1 MDKLKAYIDFI
12 IAGIFLISQGLLYF
26 AIRPES
32 LSIYISI
39 LAVSLLVVIRLILTG
54 LNNLNDQKKNAPD
67 LKIKQ
72 RSNLDL
78 VAKSKAITE
87 DNQQKLA
94 KFSSVFLQ
102 MKNLVST
109 VEKEKILEIYL
120 SLLKKNLDC
129 AKATYF
135 EFQQE
140 TQSLVSCF
148 STDMRVNDQKVLSFS
163 IEDESF
169 VSYCGRK
176 KQTIERDQ
184 VKQNMEIVHFDLEDP
199 LPMYMCSPIVYNTE
213 LVGVINISQMK
224 SGGFSSQ
231 DKQFFA
237 TLCTILALTLRNSKN
252 LSTVHSDLES
262 SRKSLEQKSLLNEKI
277 KHLFGKFTSPKV
289 VKSLVDRGANVELG
303 GEEKE
308 LTVLFADIRS
318 FTTYCESRKPQEV
331 VDILNEY
338 LTAMSKVIIKYD
350 GTLDKYIGDE
360 IMAFWGAPLFQED
373 LAKLATQACF
383 EMLQELKKLHVK
395 WEKAGKE
402 VFNIGLGL
410 NTGPMI
416 VGNIGS
422 TIRMD
427 FTVIGDAVNLGS
439 RVQGLTRKFNSDMLI
454 TEDTYIKVK
463 DIVKARKIGALQ
475 VKGKEE
481 SVMIYAIDW
490 VDLKPLHKS

>member
-1 MDKLKAYIDFI
+1 MEKVKTYIDFV
-12 IAGIFLISQGLLYF
+12 IAGILFITQGLLYF

-32 LSIYISI
+32 LTVYIVVFSISFI
-39 LAVSLLVVIRLILTG
+39 VVVRLILIG
-54 LNNLNDQKKNAPD
+54 LTQINEAKKSAPD
-67 LKIKQ
+67 LKIQQ

-102 MKNLVST
+102 MKNLVSS
-109 VEKEKILEIYL
+109 VQKEQILEIYM

-129 AKATYF
+129 GKATFF
-135 EFQQE
+135 EYHQE
-140 TQSLVSCF
+140 DETLKSSY
-148 STDMRVNDQKVLSFS
+148 STDMRVNDTKVLSFHLG
-163 IEDESF
+163 DENF
-169 VSYCGRK
+169 IAYCGKK

-184 VKQNMEIVHFDLEDP
+184 IKQNMDLVHFDVEKP

-213 LVGVINISQMK
+213 LIGVINISQMK

-237 TLCTILALTLRNSKN
+237 TLCTILALTLRNAKN
-252 LSTVHSDLES
+252 LSLVHSDLQS

-289 VKSLVDRGANVELG
+289 VKSLVDSGANVELG

-318 FTTYCESRKPQEV
+318 FTNYCEKREPQEV

-360 IMAFWGAPLFQED
+360 IMAFWGAPLSQAD
-373 LAKLATQACF
+373 HAKLATQACF

-395 WEKAGKE
+395 WEKSGKE
-402 VFNIGLGL
+402 VFEIGLGL

-454 TEDTYIKVK
+454 TEDTYNKVK

-490 VDLKPLHKS
+490 VDLKPLTKS

>member
-1 MDKLKAYIDFI
+1 MNKIKTYIDFI
-12 IAGIFLISQGLLYF
+12 IAGLCLISQGLMYF
-26 AIRPES
+26 LIRPDS
-32 LSIYISI
+32 LTYYFVI
-39 LAVSLLVVIRLILTG
+39 LFVSFATLIRLILNG
-54 LNNLNDQKKNAPD
+54 INQLNEEKKNAPD
-67 LKIKQ
+67 LKRKQ

-102 MKNLVST
+102 MKTLVSASD
-109 VEKEKILEIYL
+109 KKQILEIYM

-129 AKATYF
+129 SKATYF
-135 EFQQE
+135 EFHQE
-140 TQSLVSCF
+140 NETLISCY
-148 STDMRVNDQKVLSFS
+148 STDMRVHDDKVIKVSLNEENF
-163 IEDESF
+163 I
-169 VSYCGRK
+169 SYCGK
-176 KQTIERDQ
+176 KRQTIERGQ
-184 VKQNMEIVHFDLEDP
+184 IKQNLDIVHFNAEEP
-199 LPMYMCSPIVYNTE
+199 LPMYMCSPIVYNTD
-213 LVGVINISQMK
+213 LIGVINISQMK
-224 SGGFSSQ
+224 SGGFSIE

-237 TLCTILALTLRNSKN
+237 TLCTILALTLNNAKH
-252 LSTVHSDLES
+252 LSSVQDDLMD
-262 SRKSLEQKSLLNEKI
+262 SRKNLEQKSLLNEKI

-289 VKSLVDRGANVELG
+289 VQSLVDNGANVELG

-318 FTTYCESRKPQEV
+318 FTNYCEKREPQEV

-360 IMAFWGAPLFQED
+360 IMAFWGAPLYQKNN
-373 LAKLATQACF
+373 AKLATQACF

-395 WEKAGKE
+395 WERAGKE

-454 TEDTYIKVK
+454 TESTYSKVK

-490 VDLKPLHKS
+490 VDLKPLI